1 MTESPKV
8 YIVDDDE
15 AVRDSIALLVR
26 SVALEAIP
34 YASASDF
41 LENHDEAVPGCLV
54 LDLRMPGM
62 SGLELQ
68 RVLTD
73 RGSRR
78 PIVFVTAHGDVP
90 DAVRAMQGGAID
102 FIQKPFRDQDLLDCI
117 QNALEVDRR
126 QRDEAGDRSRVAA
139 RLERLTARE
148 REVLD
153 RVVEGQANKAIA
165 AELGVSER
173 TVEIH
178 RSRAMSK
185 MEAGSLAELVRMIV
199 RFREET

>member
-1 MTESPKV
+1 MTDSPKV

-26 SVALEAIP
+26 SVALEAVP
-34 YASASDF
+34 YASATDF
-41 LENHDEAVPGCLV
+41 LEDHDEAVPGCLV

-90 DAVRAMQGGAID
+90 DAVRAMRSGAID

-126 QRDEAGDRSRVAA
+126 QRDEAGDRSRVGA

-199 RFREET
+199 RFGEE